1 MQATKRLIIATMAV
15 GLIAA
20 LPGTA
25 LAEDGTRGGV
35 VATDQVT
42 DRPVD
47 NPTDHPSD
55 KPTDRPT
62 DRPTDKA
69 TDRPTDKP
77 IDRPTDRCIQRLID
91 WPCVDDRPTEPP
103 TDRCL
108 TATDH
113 PRRCVDDHRPHD
125 LNVRQL
131 IWRLINAHEWEK
143 LIRLFHWLGWL

>member
-69 TDRPTDKP
+69 TDRPTDKRN
-77 IDRPTDRCIQRLID
+77 DRPTDRCIQRLID

>member
-25 LAEDGTRGGV
+25 LAEDGTRGDA

-47 NPTDHPSD
+47 NPTDHP
-55 KPTDRPT
+55 
-62 DRPTDKA
+62 TDKA

-77 IDRPTDRCIQRLID
+77 TNRPTDRCIQRLID
-91 WPCVDDRPTEPP
+91 RACVDDRPTEPP

-113 PRRCVDDHRPHD
+113 PTWCVDDHRPHD